1 MTLGG
6 SISGM
11 VAGPSGERV
20 RGFCVQ
26 ATDVAAR
33 SFDFATISRKGRYTL
48 TGLATGRYSLYF
60 FQCEPGSRGLADQA
74 RPGLVRVAA
83 PSKVTGIDIQLGFGG
98 SVSGRVTAAAAP
110 GSPQS
115 GVCVQ
120 VLPVNP
126 TGTQGMAFTGPHGGY
141 VLPNL
146 KPGRYRAYFNDPSC
160 LFSGGGVGG
169 LAPLWYNGHPTR
181 ASANQI
187 TVTAGYP
194 TTGIGAA
201 LRPYGSIAG
210 TVTTGGHAAVSGEC
224 VTAIPV
230 SAPADP
236 FSGFPQPAEVAVS
249 THDGSYSL
257 ADLLAGRYKVEFT
270 AGCGDSGFATQ
281 WWDNAGSVTSAKVI
295 TVGFAAITGISANL
309 RH

>member
-1 MTLGG
+1 M
-6 SISGM
+6 
-11 VAGPSGERV
+11 
-20 RGFCVQ
+20 
-26 ATDVAAR
+26 
-33 SFDFATISRKGRYTL
+33 
-48 TGLATGRYSLYF
+48 
-60 FQCEPGSRGLADQA
+60 
-74 RPGLVRVAA
+74 AA

-230 SAPADP
+230 SAPADS